1 VSPKPTTEL
10 VNQPEGAKKQQ
21 ADEIFHDKT
30 SKISKMLVVKSNQ
43 REGKRPK

>member
-1 VSPKPTTEL
+1 VSPKPPTEL
-10 VNQPEGAKKQQ
+10 VDQPEGAKKQQ

-30 SKISKMLVVKSNQ
+30 SKISKMWVIKSNQ